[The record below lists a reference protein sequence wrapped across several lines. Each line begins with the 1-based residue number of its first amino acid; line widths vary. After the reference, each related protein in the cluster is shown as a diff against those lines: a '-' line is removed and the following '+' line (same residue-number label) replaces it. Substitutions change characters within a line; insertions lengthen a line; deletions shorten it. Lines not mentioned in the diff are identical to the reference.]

1 MQDLGRISISNT
13 VTVYLARAYYISMW
27 GTIHLF
33 FDLMINKI
41 LNWGY
46 TGWSKKKFM
55 MWSRGKVFEK
65 FENIFWFSLSLY
77 IFTSSQEV
85 RAF

>member
-27 GTIHLF
+27 GTIYFF

-46 TGWSKKKFM
+46 IKNKILVILKTTTWKEMGSLK
-55 MWSRGKVFEK
+55 
-65 FENIFWFSLSLY
+65 LSL
-77 IFTSSQEV
+77 FRV
-85 RAF
+85 